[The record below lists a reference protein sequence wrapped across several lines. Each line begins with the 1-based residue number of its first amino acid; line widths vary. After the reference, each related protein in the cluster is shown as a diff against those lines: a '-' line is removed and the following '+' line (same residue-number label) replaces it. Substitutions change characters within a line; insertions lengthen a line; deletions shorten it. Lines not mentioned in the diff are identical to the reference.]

1 MADPARVIW
10 YFADPMCS
18 WCWGFAPVI
27 SAIKDAYQGRLQLA
41 LIMGGLRPG
50 TTRPMAPEQRAE
62 ILHHWE
68 EVQRRAGQPFR
79 FDGALPDGFVY
90 DTEPACRAVV
100 TMLDLNPA
108 AAFAYFKS
116 IQAAFYAEG
125 RDVTQ
130 PQTLVELAAAQGQ
143 DSDRFRERF
152 GADEIRELTQAHF
165 RQTAQIGIRGFP
177 TAILQQDGHFDILT
191 YGYRPLDEL
200 MPRVEAWFAA
210 AESRLDDRGTR
221 GA

>member
-1 MADPARVIW
+1 MAEAEHVIW

-27 SAIKDAYQGRLQLA
+27 SAIKGAYQGRLQLA

-50 TTRPMAPEQRAE
+50 TTQPMSPEQRTE
-62 ILHHWE
+62 ILHHWK
-68 EVQRRAGQPFR
+68 EVQHRSGQPFQ
-79 FDGALPDGFVY
+79 FEGALPAGFVY

-116 IQAAFYAEG
+116 IQYAFYAEG

-130 PQTLVELAAAQGQ
+130 PQTLAALAAAQGE
-143 DSDRFRERF
+143 DGDRFRERF
-152 GADEIRELTQAHF
+152 ASEEVRGLTQTHF
-165 RQTAQIGIRGFP
+165 RHTRVS
-177 TAILQQDGHFDILT
+177 H
-191 YGYRPLDEL
+191 GYSPARRAFRYSHVRLS
-200 MPRVEAWFAA
+200 AA
-210 AESRLDDRGTR
+210 R